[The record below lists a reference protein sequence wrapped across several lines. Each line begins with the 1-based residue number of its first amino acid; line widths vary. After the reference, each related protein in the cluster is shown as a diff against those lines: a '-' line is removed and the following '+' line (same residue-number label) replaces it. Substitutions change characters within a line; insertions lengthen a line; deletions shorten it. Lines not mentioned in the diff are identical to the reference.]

1 MKRDRDD
8 VIYIRAAAFEGLHG
22 AELVLRAH
30 QQQLRLARTAC
41 RLGSQVRG
49 VEHVERRAQPCGS
62 LGPVPHFCTGG
73 FCIFFCFQLP
83 EKKFTRLRRGGE
95 TTRSAPLRRVCAL
108 LLNILVLTP
117 PRHHLKAAT
126 QQARATRAHAQGK
139 ITRGR
144 SKITQVDFDEKR
156 RPPKRETK
164 NNHAPPLVLAALSGG
179 VHVSKLRRRALKNLV
194 APRALAA
201 SARWAAGS
209 VKNNAR

>member
-73 FCIFFCFQLP
+73 FCIFLFSAAR
-83 EKKFTRLRRGGE
+83 KKIYQASTRRGDNE
-95 TTRSAPLRRVCAL
+95 KCAL
-108 LLNILVLTP
+108 EKGVRIT
-117 PRHHLKAAT
+117 
-126 QQARATRAHAQGK
+126 AQHS
-139 ITRGR
+139 R
-144 SKITQVDFDEKR
+144 FD
-156 RPPKRETK
+156 
-164 NNHAPPLVLAALSGG
+164 APPPPPQG
-179 VHVSKLRRRALKNLV
+179 RDT
-194 APRALAA
+194 A
-201 SARWAAGS
+201 SARDEGTR
-209 VKNNAR
+209 ARKK